1 VPLTSYSSA
10 ENGRTMIN
18 SIAISVAIIGG
29 LVTWASLATGAFLIW
44 AAFVACACFFNVGGD
59 AAAFKT
65 TIISNLFGVF
75 VAWLTGLVV
84 AEVSG
89 GPALSALIVAIS
101 IVAYILA
108 AHIKLLSAIPAVTY
122 GYACAFAYLTQNANA
137 FTPDVMLSASLGNAL
152 VVVPFS
158 MIIGA
163 CFAYASAL
171 LAAQLNGKFGS
182 QSKSVSSS

>member
-1 VPLTSYSSA
+1 
-10 ENGRTMIN
+10 MIKY
-18 SIAISVAIIGG
+18 IAISVAIIGG
-29 LVTWASLATGAFLIW
+29 LVTWASLATGLFLIW

-84 AEVSG
+84 VIVSG

-108 AHIKLLSAIPAVTY
+108 AYIKPFSAIPAVTY
-122 GYACAFAYLTQNANA
+122 GYACAFAYLTQNQSA
-137 FTPDVMLSASLGNAL
+137 FTPDSMLSASLGNAL
-152 VVVPFS
+152 VIVPFS

-171 LAAQLNGKFGS
+171 LAAQLNDWFES
-182 QSKSVSSS
+182 PLTSARSS